1 MATVPA
7 RAWIP
12 YSHFE
17 QLREAREI
25 LRLEA
30 DALQSV
36 AQRLDAD
43 FCAAVETIANCAGQV
58 IVTGIG
64 KAGLIGRKIAAS
76 FCSLGTRAQ
85 FLHPAEAI
93 HGDLG
98 MVHPADV
105 VLILSNSGETEE
117 VCRLLPTLQRWENPL
132 IAITGREVSTLTR
145 AAHIKLIVGRLREAD
160 PHALAPTVS
169 TTAMLAV
176 GDALAVVVSRMRGFT
191 PQQFAQYHPG
201 GSLGQQL
208 LTVRE
213 MMRTGDQLR
222 IAAESRTI
230 REILA
235 GLPTAGRRSGA
246 VILTDENGLLTG
258 LFTDSDLVK
267 LLERRR
273 EDQLDRPVHEVMTQR
288 PFTVPVTALLS
299 EAIQLLSAHHLSEL
313 PVVDEEQRPVGLL
326 DITDLIGVR
335 IPEPT
340 TETGA
345 C

>member
-1 MATVPA
+1 MSALPA
-7 RAWIP
+7 RAWVP
-12 YSHFE
+12 YAQFE

-30 DALQSV
+30 EALQQV
-36 AQRLDAD
+36 AQRLDAE
-43 FCAAVETIANCAGQV
+43 FCAAVTAIAETRGRV
-58 IVTGIG
+58 VVTGIG
-64 KAGLIGRKIAAS
+64 KAGLIGRKLTAT
-76 FCSLGTRAQ
+76 FCSLGTRAL

-98 MVHPADV
+98 MIDPDDL

-117 VCRLLPTLQRWENPL
+117 ICRLLPTLQRWGNRI
-132 IAITGREVSTLTR
+132 IALTGREQSTLTR
-145 AAHIKLIVGRLREAD
+145 AADIRLIIGRLREAD

-176 GDALAVVVSRMRGFT
+176 GDALAIVVSRMRQFT
-191 PQQFAQYHPG
+191 PRDFAQYHPG

-222 IAAESRTI
+222 IAPETQTI

-235 GLPTAGRRSGA
+235 SFPTAGRRTGA
-246 VILTDENGLLTG
+246 VILVDEQGLLSG

-273 EDQLDRPVHEVMTQR
+273 EGQLDRPIQEVMTQR
-288 PFTVPVTALLS
+288 PYTIQVEALLS
-299 EAIQLLSAHHLSEL
+299 TAIDLLSAHHLSEL
-313 PVVDEEQRPVGLL
+313 PVVDAAGIPVGLL
-326 DITDLIGVR
+326 DITDLIGIRDPQSVA
-335 IPEPT
+335 P
-340 TETGA
+340 
-345 C
+345 